1 MLENQFIQF
10 RDAIDPMSREIPI
23 PMINGKETRIFVAEQ
38 TKKDVACSLDIITP
52 NGYVIVKNHTTGYI
66 TSSIQMSI
74 ADISALAPYEQFRIR
89 KRIFS
94 EKDGEEITYSN
105 LLCRIDDNA
114 EMSTLKYLCHE
125 TSLGFPFTNGA
136 YLSQTMPIIIS
147 APQYKQED
155 KIYTKRSGEQVVLF
169 SAVTKEYEGETDYI
183 PMEWHEK
190 IMLALTCDEV
200 YINGERVTKSGNYEI
215 EHENFTYSDCG
226 TKLLRATFKVTAN
239 VTQRNSNY

>member
-10 RDAIDPMSREIPI
+10 SDAIDPMSREIPI

-52 NGYVIVKNHTTGYI
+52 NGSVIVKDHTTGYI

-105 LLCRIDDNA
+105 LLCRVEDNE
-114 EMSTLKYLCHE
+114 EMSTIKYLCYE
-125 TSLGFPFTNGA
+125 SALGFPFLSGD
-136 YLSQTMPIIIS
+136 YLSQVLPIKIHS
-147 APQYKQED
+147 PQFKQSD
-155 KIYTKRSGEQVVLF
+155 KIYNKLSGEQVVIY
-169 SAVTKEYEGETDYI
+169 ATINREYEGETDYI
-183 PMEWHEK
+183 PEEWHKK
-190 IMLALTCDEV
+190 IIAALSCDEV
-200 YINGERVTKSGNYEI
+200 YINGERVTKSGSYDIDWEKCD
-215 EHENFTYSDCG
+215 TACDG
-226 TKLLRATFKVTAN
+226 TKLARATFKVSDN
-239 VTQRNSNY
+239 IMQRNSN

>member
-1 MLENQFIQF
+1 
-10 RDAIDPMSREIPI
+10 MSREIPI

-52 NGYVIVKNHTTGYI
+52 NGDVIVKDHTTGYI

-125 TSLGFPFTNGA
+125 AALGFPFAGGA
-136 YLSQTMPIIIS
+136 YVSQSLPILLSK
-147 APQYKQED
+147 PQFNQED
-155 KIYTKRSGEQVVLF
+155 KIYTKRDGEQVVLH
-169 SAVTKEYEGETDYI
+169 SSITKEYEGETDYI

-190 IMLALTCDEV
+190 ILIALTCDEV
-200 YINGERVTKSGNYEI
+200 YINGERVTKSDNYEI
-215 EHENFTYSDCG
+215 DQENYTFADNG
-226 TKLLRATFKVTAN
+226 IRLTKATFKAKTN
-239 VTQRNSNY
+239 ITQRNSNY